1 MCAYLYNV
9 HTYAT
14 NSWEPCRRAL
24 AKANR
29 WKEEYRILYDAEH
42 MVRTWTFIGA
52 RGWMDGWTRKQPS
65 LSINTCFNFN
75 FLEHGSWYR
84 RKTEQNP
91 SPQLNFF
98 LEIGLNEC
106 RLQQKN
112 TGLPLQITIQTTTS
126 AEVPC
131 HCQASWWRASERVI
145 DMQSVMVRWDDQR
158 DAEWGCFPLNRFYNE
173 DFEIPWTFVTR
184 SVVLCHI

>member
-1 MCAYLYNV
+1 M
-9 HTYAT
+9 
-14 NSWEPCRRAL
+14 
-24 AKANR
+24 
-29 WKEEYRILYDAEH
+29 D
-42 MVRTWTFIGA
+42 
-52 RGWMDGWTRKQPS
+52 GWMDQEAAIFVYK
-65 LSINTCFNFN
+65 NTCFNFN

-98 LEIGLNEC
+98 LEVGLNEC

-131 HCQASWWRASERVI
+131 HRLHPKHLDEERLK
-145 DMQSVMVRWDDQR
+145 
-158 DAEWGCFPLNRFYNE
+158 G
-173 DFEIPWTFVTR
+173 
-184 SVVLCHI
+184 